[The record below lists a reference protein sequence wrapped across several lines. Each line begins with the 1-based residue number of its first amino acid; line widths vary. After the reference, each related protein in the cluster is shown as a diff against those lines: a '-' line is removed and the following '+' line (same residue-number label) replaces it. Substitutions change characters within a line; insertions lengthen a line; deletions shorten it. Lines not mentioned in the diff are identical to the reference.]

1 MPTFTV
7 TDFLRQL
14 ITEEAG
20 VSAIEYGILGAL
32 ISIAIT
38 VGAGTVAQNVGAL
51 FDAVSACVET
61 PNAGVACA
69 L

>member
-7 TDFLRQL
+7 TDFLLRL

-51 FDAVSACVET
+51 FDALGACLQT